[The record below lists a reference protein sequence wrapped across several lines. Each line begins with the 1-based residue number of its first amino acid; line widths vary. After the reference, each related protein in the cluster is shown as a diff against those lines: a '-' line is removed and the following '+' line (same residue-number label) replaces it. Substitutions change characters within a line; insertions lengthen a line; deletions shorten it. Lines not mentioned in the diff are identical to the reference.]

1 MHLSISYLP
10 FIVIYYNN
18 TEMIRKEREMKVAL
32 LGSEARQ
39 KKFAPSDIPAAE
51 LIAFGISPSAEEL
64 SQKAGD
70 AEYAIVDAITPF
82 TAEHINA
89 MPKLKLIHS
98 EGVAFGSIDIKA
110 AAEKGIY
117 VCNNK
122 GANAVSVA
130 EHTVML
136 IMAAI
141 KDLPAANRA
150 VMEGRQIETK
160 SSMIQAGIK
169 ELSDYKIGLIGFG
182 DIAKELVRML
192 APFGPDVYYT
202 VARDPKPEELAMG
215 VTYLKP
221 DELLSTCDIISLHLP
236 VTAATTG
243 MVNREFLAKMRDGSY
258 LINTA
263 RGELM
268 VNEDVIE
275 ALKSGKLRGAAFDT
289 VAPEPVLKD
298 NPFLNMPEKLRDK
311 VIITPHIAGVTL
323 NMFRKAYRNIW
334 NNIAAVEAGKEPVNW
349 VNKW

>member
-1 MHLSISYLP
+1 
-10 FIVIYYNN
+10 
-18 TEMIRKEREMKVAL
+18 MKVAL
-32 LGSEARQ
+32 LGAGARQ
-39 KKFAPSDIPAAE
+39 QKFAPADIPAAE
-51 LIAFGISPSAEEL
+51 LVSLGIAPSIDEL
-64 SQKAGD
+64 KSKAGD
-70 AEYAIVDAITPF
+70 AEYAIVDAIAPF
-82 TAEHINA
+82 GAEQIAA

-98 EGVAFGSIDIKA
+98 EGVAFGAIDIKA
-110 AAEKGIY
+110 AADRGIY

-136 IMAAI
+136 MMAAV
-141 KDLPAANRA
+141 KDLLASNKA

-192 APFGPDVYYT
+192 KPFGPEVFYT

-215 VTYLKP
+215 VSYLSL
-221 DELLSTCDIISLHLP
+221 DELLGTCDIISLHLP
-236 VTAATTG
+236 VTPQTTG
-243 MVNREFLAKMRDGSY
+243 MVNSGFLAKMKSGSF

-275 ALKSGKLRGAAFDT
+275 ALRSGRLAGAAFDT
-289 VAPEPVLKD
+289 IAPEPVLKD
-298 NPFLNMPEKLRDK
+298 NPFLNMPEEIKDK
-311 VIITPHIAGVTL
+311 VTITPHIAGVTL

-334 NNIAAVEAGKEPVNW
+334 NNIAAVDAGEIPVNC
-349 VNKW
+349 VNLKLMNK